1 MEVYYNSGQK
11 RKGAEALGE
20 KYVLGIGAANVD
32 VHGRSRVSVVMRD
45 SNPGHLHTS
54 VGGVTRNVLENL
66 SRLGVSARMVSAVGD
81 DVYGEMVY
89 RESVSAGLD
98 MSGLIV
104 VPGESS
110 SCYISMLDA
119 HGDML
124 VAMSDMGI
132 LRHITPEVVDGL
144 AEGIRSAEAVVCDPC
159 LPVETVVRIIERAGD
174 TPVFLDPVST
184 AYARAV
190 APVIDGLFLIKPN
203 RMELSVLSGVE
214 TDTDEGLVAGCD
226 ALLRRG
232 VRRVAV
238 SLGERGCYYAD
249 SGGCRVF
256 RALRPLTEMA
266 NANGAGD
273 AFMAGLV
280 YGHVR
285 GLPAE
290 ETLDRALAAGIV
302 AIRSEMT
309 ISPEMS
315 EESLE
320 RALREFGC

>member
-1 MEVYYNSGQK
+1 M
-11 RKGAEALGE
+11 GE

-144 AEGIRSAEAVVCDPC
+144 AEGIRAAEAVVCDPC
-159 LPVETVVRIIERAGD
+159 LPVETVARIIERAGD

-238 SLGERGCYYAD
+238 SLGD
-249 SGGCRVF
+249 
-256 RALRPLTEMA
+256 
-266 NANGAGD
+266 
-273 AFMAGLV
+273 
-280 YGHVR
+280 
-285 GLPAE
+285 
-290 ETLDRALAAGIV
+290 
-302 AIRSEMT
+302 
-309 ISPEMS
+309 
-315 EESLE
+315 
-320 RALREFGC
+320 

>member
-1 MEVYYNSGQK
+1 
-11 RKGAEALGE
+11 
-20 KYVLGIGAANVD
+20 
-32 VHGRSRVSVVMRD
+32 MRD

-144 AEGIRSAEAVVCDPC
+144 AEGIP
-159 LPVETVVRIIERAGD
+159 
-174 TPVFLDPVST
+174 
-184 AYARAV
+184 
-190 APVIDGLFLIKPN
+190 
-203 RMELSVLSGVE
+203 
-214 TDTDEGLVAGCD
+214 
-226 ALLRRG
+226 LRRG
-232 VRRVAV
+232 
-238 SLGERGCYYAD
+238 
-249 SGGCRVF
+249 
-256 RALRPLTEMA
+256 
-266 NANGAGD
+266 
-273 AFMAGLV
+273 
-280 YGHVR
+280 R
-285 GLPAE
+285 GL
-290 ETLDRALAAGIV
+290 
-302 AIRSEMT
+302 
-309 ISPEMS
+309 
-315 EESLE
+315 
-320 RALREFGC
+320 

>member
-1 MEVYYNSGQK
+1 MSGK
-11 RKGAEALGE
+11 F
-20 KYVLGIGAANVD
+20 VLGIGAANVD
-32 VHGRSRVSVVMRD
+32 VHGRSRASVVMRD
-45 SNPGHLHTS
+45 SNPGHLRTS

-81 DVYGEMVY
+81 DVYGEMI
-89 RESVSAGLD
+89 RRDSEAAGLD
-98 MSGLIV
+98 MSGLIT

-132 LRHITPEVVDGL
+132 LRHITPEVVDGR
-144 AEGIRSAEAVVCDPC
+144 AELIREAVAVVCDPC
-159 LPVETVVRIIERAGD
+159 LPVETVARIIERAGD

-190 APVIDGLFLIKPN
+190 APVVDGLFLIKPN
-203 RMELSVLSGVE
+203 RMELAVLSGVE
-214 TDTDEGLVAGCD
+214 TDTDDGLIEACGE
-226 ALLRRG
+226 LLARG

-249 SGGCRVF
+249 QEGTRAF

-280 YGHVR
+280 YGHVK
-285 GLPAE
+285 GLSAE
-290 ETLDRALAAGIV
+290 DTLDRALAAGIV

-309 ISPEMS
+309 INPEMS
-315 EESLE
+315 EESLA
-320 RALREFGC
+320 RALKEFGN

>member
-1 MEVYYNSGQK
+1 MSGK
-11 RKGAEALGE
+11 F
-20 KYVLGIGAANVD
+20 VLGIGAANVD
-32 VHGRSRVSVVMRD
+32 VHGRSRASVVMRD
-45 SNPGHLHTS
+45 SNPGHLRTS

-81 DVYGEMVY
+81 DVYGEMI
-89 RESVSAGLD
+89 RRDSEAAGLD
-98 MSGLIV
+98 MSGLIT
-104 VPGESS
+104 VPAESS

-132 LRHITPEVVDGL
+132 LRHITPEVVDGR
-144 AEGIRSAEAVVCDPC
+144 AELIREAAAVVCDPC
-159 LPVETVVRIIERAGD
+159 LPVETVARIIERAGD

-190 APVIDGLFLIKPN
+190 APVVDGLFLIKPN
-203 RMELSVLSGVE
+203 RMELAVLSGVE
-214 TDTDEGLVAGCD
+214 TDTDDGLIEACGE
-226 ALLRRG
+226 LLARG

-249 SGGCRVF
+249 REGTRAF

-280 YGHVR
+280 YGHVK
-285 GLPAE
+285 GLSAE

-309 ISPEMS
+309 INPEMS
-315 EESLE
+315 EESLA
-320 RALREFGC
+320 RALKEFGN